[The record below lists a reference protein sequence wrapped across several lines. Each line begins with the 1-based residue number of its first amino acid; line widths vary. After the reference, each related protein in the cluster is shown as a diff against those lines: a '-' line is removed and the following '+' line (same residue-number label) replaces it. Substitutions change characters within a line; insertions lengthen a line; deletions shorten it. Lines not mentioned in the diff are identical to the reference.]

1 MNTDASR
8 KKGRSKRAHVLVALV
23 DKATENFIK
32 NGELIANENPEIKED
47 MLAAVDEV
55 RKTGD
60 VMTATSREFADD
72 PCSSQKRGNMVRAAR
87 ALLSA
92 VTRLLILADMVD
104 VHLLL
109 RSLRVVEDDLER
121 LKNASNQAELLDNL
135 KAFGK
140 NANDLLREAARRQQE
155 LRDPQLRDDLAAARA
170 LLKKH
175 STMLMTASKVYLRHP
190 ELAAAKANRD
200 FVLRQVCEAVNTIS
214 DIAHGKS
221 HNGAQEHPD
230 YGPGELAAALN
241 DLDVRKF

>member
-1 MNTDASR
+1 MTD
-8 KKGRSKRAHVLVALV
+8 
-23 DKATENFIK
+23 
-32 NGELIANENPEIKED
+32 
-47 MLAAVDEV
+47 
-55 RKTGD
+55 
-60 VMTATSREFADD
+60 TSREFADD

-87 ALLSA
+87 ALLLA

-109 RSLRVVEDDLER
+109 KSLRIVEDDLEK
-121 LKNASNQAELLDNL
+121 LKKASNQAELMDGLRN
-135 KAFGK
+135 FGK
-140 NANDLLREAARRQQE
+140 NASDLLREAARRQQE

-214 DIAHGKS
+214 DIAKGQGR
-221 HNGAQEHPD
+221 GATQAQYS

-241 DLDVRKF
+241 DLDVC